1 MKVTFLVQSAHKLG
15 GTERSAITQANALA
29 AAGHD
34 VRILS
39 VVKAA
44 DEPVFAIDDRVAV
57 EHLVD
62 LTGAVRR
69 GAARRGARVLVPER
83 WDKQFSALTDVGL
96 EQGLRG
102 LGTDV
107 LVTVTPA
114 LLACAVQLA
123 PDRVVV
129 VHQEHRSSSQRT
141 SGMEPLLVNA
151 PRADVVALLTPS
163 IAEWLRGQ
171 LGRGRARDR
180 GHAEPA
186 APGLRAALAARLADD
201 RRGRAG
207 W

>member
-1 MKVTFLVQSAHKLG
+1 MKVTFLVQSAHKQG

-29 AAGHD
+29 AAGHT

-44 DEPVFAIDDRVAV
+44 EQPAFAIDERVAV

-62 LTGAVRR
+62 LTAPYDE
-69 GAARRGARVLVPER
+69 ALHARESVLVPPR
-83 WDKQFSALTDVGL
+83 WDKQFSALTDVAL
-96 EQGLRG
+96 EAGLRR
-102 LGTDV
+102 LDADV

-123 PDRVVV
+123 PDAVVV

-151 PRADVVALLTPS
+151 PRADVVALLTPT
-163 IAEWLRGQ
+163 IAR
-171 LGRGRARDR
+171 
-180 GHAEPA
+180 
-186 APGLRAALAARLADD
+186 LAARRARTRWHPRSWWSRTRS
-201 RRGRAG
+201 RRASHPARCSTPEPSSRPAG